1 MPPRST
7 PRTIPALIPKGQRI
21 ATIAVPT
28 VLAAFSWRPGS
39 PRYRRVARFV
49 DELFDRIDKTAVARL
64 RSEME
69 GRRSSR
75 PCAGSGP
82 LSGRAGMARPQR
94 QRGRQGER
102 AAMRRARLILVALVV
117 SGRAVCAQSVDPE
130 GKGLGV
136 CLQAARGADDGCAKL
151 TDDSAGRLACF
162 QKARAAELECLEHA
176 LSGAPAGGPGQD
188 TPAASAGP
196 QPEPPP
202 VAAATD
208 APAKSEIPKAE
219 AAVSPPERPTGSVL
233 ANAPHARDLQG
244 TEPPGKDQ
252 QAAPPANPDPVRAT
266 EVSPPLPAEASG
278 AAPST
283 TGLRESSWVVSETT
297 SPIDYSPLITAVIRP
312 ASRLPDGPSSLA
324 VSCRRGHTELSIRS
338 EAGWRPTRNDAVLV
352 DHRVDKEPIV
362 RLLWSLSADAR
373 TATYKEDAVELLRSL
388 PEGGLLS
395 ISIPDGDN
403 PRREATFLLAGWT
416 AIRHKIEKQCRWPP
430 AERVTYGQTR
440 EPSGRREA
448 ATAADSSSLSPAIP
462 SDGPR
467 RRAPAPHRTRR

>member
-1 MPPRST
+1 
-7 PRTIPALIPKGQRI
+7 
-21 ATIAVPT
+21 
-28 VLAAFSWRPGS
+28 
-39 PRYRRVARFV
+39 
-49 DELFDRIDKTAVARL
+49 
-64 RSEME
+64 
-69 GRRSSR
+69 
-75 PCAGSGP
+75 
-82 LSGRAGMARPQR
+82 
-94 QRGRQGER
+94 
-102 AAMRRARLILVALVV
+102 MRRARLIMVALAL
-117 SGRAVCAQSVDPE
+117 SGRAVCAQAVDPE

-176 LSGAPAGGPGQD
+176 LAGAPAGSPGQD
-188 TPAASAGP
+188 TPAASAGA
-196 QPEPPP
+196 QPEPPS
-202 VAAATD
+202 VAAAPD

-219 AAVSPPERPTGSVL
+219 AAAGPPERPTGSVS
-233 ANAPHARDLQG
+233 ANAPPARDRQG
-244 TEPPGKDQ
+244 TEQPGKDQ

-266 EVSPPLPAEASG
+266 EVSPPLPAETSG
-278 AAPST
+278 AATSSHAPNP

-312 ASRLPDGPSSLA
+312 ASRLPDGPSSLTI
-324 VSCRRGHTELSIRS
+324 SCRRGHTELSIWS

-395 ISIPDGDN
+395 ISIPDGGN

-440 EPSGRREA
+440 ESSGRREA

-467 RRAPAPHRTRR
+467 RRAPAPHRARR

>member
-1 MPPRST
+1 
-7 PRTIPALIPKGQRI
+7 
-21 ATIAVPT
+21 
-28 VLAAFSWRPGS
+28 
-39 PRYRRVARFV
+39 
-49 DELFDRIDKTAVARL
+49 
-64 RSEME
+64 
-69 GRRSSR
+69 
-75 PCAGSGP
+75 
-82 LSGRAGMARPQR
+82 
-94 QRGRQGER
+94 
-102 AAMRRARLILVALVV
+102 MRRARLIMVVLVV
-117 SGRAVCAQSVDPE
+117 SGRTVCAQAVDLE
-130 GKGLGV
+130 SKGLGV

-151 TDDSAGRLACF
+151 TDDPAGQIACF
-162 QKARAAELECLEHA
+162 QKARAAELECLEHT
-176 LSGAPAGGPGQD
+176 LSGTPAGGPGQD
-188 TPAASAGP
+188 TPAVSAGAP
-196 QPEPPP
+196 PEPPS

-219 AAVSPPERPTGSVL
+219 AAVSPPERPTGSVS
-233 ANAPHARDLQG
+233 ANASLALDRQG

-252 QAAPPANPDPVRAT
+252 QTAPPANPDPVRAT
-266 EVSPPLPAEASG
+266 EVSPPPPAEASG
-278 AAPST
+278 AATSSHAPST

-312 ASRLPDGPSSLA
+312 ASRLHEGPSSLA
-324 VSCRRGHTELSIRS
+324 ISCRRGHTELSIWS

-352 DHRVDKEPIV
+352 DHRVDQEPIV
-362 RLLWSLSADAR
+362 RLLWNLSADAR

-430 AERVTYGQTR
+430 AERVTFGQTR
-440 EPSGRREA
+440 EASGRREA

-467 RRAPAPHRTRR
+467 RRAPAPHRTRQ